1 MSLIYK
7 QLFVAYSPIV
17 TLGTAHK
24 CHDYSD
30 CSEWYDHFIC
40 SDCPDSPDCS
50 DFSDCHDFPDYPD
63 CLDCPDCLDYPNC
76 FDWFDC
82 IDCPDSPDHQCFPNF
97 FLSCLKFLSGYLK
110 FLLSCLKFPLSFH
123 VHGIVSDHGTL
134 SGQFKLLVVIVYEV
148 VIVF

>member
-7 QLFVAYSPIV
+7 QLCFAYSPIV

-24 CHDYSD
+24 CRDYSD
-30 CSEWYDHFIC
+30 CSEWYDYFVC
-40 SDCPDSPDCS
+40 SYCPDCP
-50 DFSDCHDFPDYPD
+50 DFPDYPD
-63 CLDCPDCLDYPNC
+63 CLDCPDCLDFPNC

-82 IDCPDSPDHQCFPNF
+82 VDCPDSPDHQCFPNF

-110 FLLSCLKFPLSFH
+110 FILSCLKFPPSFH
-123 VHGIVSDHGTL
+123 VHGTL

-148 VIVF
+148 VMLF